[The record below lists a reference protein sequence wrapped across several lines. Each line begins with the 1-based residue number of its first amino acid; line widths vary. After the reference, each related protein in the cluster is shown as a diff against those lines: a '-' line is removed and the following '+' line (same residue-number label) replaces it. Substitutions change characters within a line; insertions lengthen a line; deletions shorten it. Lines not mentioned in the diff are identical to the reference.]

1 MKCPACSSKRI
12 SPVSLTSSLGA
23 LKCESCGG
31 HWIPS
36 KNYETWQKSLAEI
49 QPEKPFTDVQIEVKD
64 HKGAKLC
71 PECGKILLKYKVG
84 HGLDFYVDHC
94 SACGGIWLDQNE
106 WQALEAQNLHDE
118 IHRIFS
124 TAWQK
129 QIRQE
134 NLAQTMEAVFKNRFG
149 EESYAKAKEIREWLN
164 THPQKDEL
172 MAFLKD

>member
-1 MKCPACSSKRI
+1 MKCPACHSKHTV
-12 SPVSLTSSLGA
+12 SVSLTDNLRA
-23 LKCESCGG
+23 CKCERCGG

-36 KNYETWQKSLAEI
+36 KHYEAWQKSLTEI
-49 QPEKPFTDVQIEVKD
+49 LPGKPFTEVEIEVKD
-64 HKGAKLC
+64 HAGAKLC

-84 HGLDFYVDHC
+84 HGLDFFVDHC
-94 SACGGIWLDQNE
+94 TACGGIWLDQNE
-106 WQALEAQNLHDE
+106 WQALAAQNLHDE

-134 NLAQTMEAVFKNRFG
+134 TLAQTMESVFKNRFG
-149 EESYAKAKEIREWLN
+149 EETYHKAKDIRAWLN
-164 THPQKDEL
+164 AHPRKDEL

>member
-1 MKCPACSSKRI
+1 VKVAAATGSPAKI
-12 SPVSLTSSLGA
+12 T
-23 LKCESCGG
+23 
-31 HWIPS
+31 
-36 KNYETWQKSLAEI
+36 
-49 QPEKPFTDVQIEVKD
+49 KPFTDVQIEVKD

-106 WQALEAQNLHDE
+106 WQALEALNLHDE